1 MKGLVFH
8 WDENEILKADK
19 RAQKRLL
26 KQWTHTAKA
35 FGIYNLLIIGDEIP
49 INHDSEVTINIF
61 KDYLHIRKKYS
72 KYKYVVITEEGDN
85 LKQVKFPTKN
95 VLFVLG
101 SNYSNPQVHDKDIAV
116 SIEGNIP
123 LWDVVAAGI
132 VLHEAY

>member
-8 WDENEILKADK
+8 WDDNETLKADK

-35 FGIYNLLIIGDEIP
+35 FGIYHLLIIGKEIP
-49 INHDSEVTINIF
+49 VIDDNEIEISIYECYSDIRADY
-61 KDYLHIRKKYS
+61 KDV
-72 KYKYVVITEEGDN
+72 KYVIITEDGED
-85 LKQVKFPTKN
+85 LEKIMLPKSN

-101 SNYSNPQVHDKDIAV
+101 SNYSNPQINDNDITV

-132 VLHEAY
+132 VLYKAQ